1 MEDFFPKKNGK
12 TASQIIAEAKASI
25 KSDSGNCIGASP
37 SPGTNARSTTNGLSG
52 GRLLST
58 KRPFTP
64 RSTERSRPLSTS
76 LSFRNRDQ
84 ALVILEESDDD
95 SSAFM
100 KLTSH
105 ASGSSESNSK
115 RRSTL
120 LQRSNSA
127 HSKLPMLVQ
136 ASERQQFRPFP
147 SLGMKKR
154 PQSSNAGFKAAA
166 SSSQEGF
173 DEDPLKGFIHGLQKA
188 QDDKSTAFLL
198 EQIGQASRQ
207 DLAKHKKDLMTIAAR
222 HLSSDNPRILLP
234 LAELLF
240 LLTKEQQS
248 SGSKTLVILASK
260 LVFKLSK
267 DDSNDSLFLSRRTL
281 DLLLTALGHQ
291 CPTKDHETFMYA
303 YGGLKF
309 LTLNA
314 TICTYLSDTLGFLHL
329 CLLHVKLLC
338 EDDKAPDA
346 EAAVAAAAKAKT
358 STNTS
363 QVMFQVTTCLRHLCN
378 DNQNCQKFLT
388 QLQGL
393 KVLKLIVVRF
403 KRDVDVMCNVSRILS
418 VLTAS
423 FDELFGQNCP
433 SRDIIKALYEI
444 LSRHHSRRDIVVR
457 VTFVLGNLAARGEE
471 ARLVIGRHPDTTGLL
486 PSLLHQCLTDI
497 FQGVDSS
504 IEDEAALDFGSTGN
518 GEDTAIKII
527 RVIANASIE
536 PDTVSCLFCS
546 PFAFFFKK
554 IKFYLAADFS

>member
-1 MEDFFPKKNGK
+1 MEDFLNPKKNGK

-25 KSDSGNCIGASP
+25 KSSDNSCIRPPQS
-37 SPGTNARSTTNGLSG
+37 SVNHN

-64 RSTERSRPLSTS
+64 RSTDRSSRPLSTS
-76 LSFRNRDQ
+76 LSFRNQ
-84 ALVILEESDDD
+84 HPLAILEESDDD
-95 SSAFM
+95 SNAV
-100 KLTSH
+100 KLM
-105 ASGSSESNSK
+105 SGSMESNSK

-120 LQRSNSA
+120 LRRSNSA
-127 HSKLPMLVQ
+127 ISNPSKLPLLVP
-136 ASERQQFRPFP
+136 SERQQFRPP
-147 SLGMKKR
+147 LGLKKR
-154 PQSSNAGFKAAA
+154 PQTSVGFK
-166 SSSQEGF
+166 SHESVDGET
-173 DEDPLKGFIHGLQKA
+173 DPLQRFIHQLQKA
-188 QDDKSTAFLL
+188 QDDTTTAYLL
-198 EQIGQASRQ
+198 EQIGDASREE
-207 DLAKHKKDLMTIAAR
+207 LSGHKKDLMTIAAR

-240 LLTKEQQS
+240 LLTKEPAANPQQ
-248 SGSKTLVILASK
+248 GSKTLVILASK

-281 DLLLTALGHQ
+281 DLLLTALGQNH
-291 CPTKDHETFMYA
+291 PVKDHETFMYA

-314 TICTYLSDTLGFLHL
+314 SICTYLSETLGFLHL
-329 CLLHVKLLC
+329 CLLHIKLLC
-338 EDDKAPDA
+338 EDADKGQA
-346 EAAVAAAAKAKT
+346 AKT
-358 STNTS
+358 STHAS

-378 DNQNCQKFLT
+378 DNQNCEKFLT
-388 QLQGL
+388 QLHGL
-393 KVLKLIVVRF
+393 KVLKQIVGKF
-403 KRDVDVMCNVSRILS
+403 KRDVEVMCNVSRILS

-423 FDELFGQNCP
+423 FDELFGQSCP

-486 PSLLHQCLTDI
+486 PSLLQQCLSDI

-536 PDTVSCLFCS
+536 PDTVS
-546 PFAFFFKK
+546 P
-554 IKFYLAADFS
+554 

>member
-1 MEDFFPKKNGK
+1 MEDFFPIKKNGK

-25 KSDSGNCIGASP
+25 KSSDSNCQASP
-37 SPGTNARSTTNGLSG
+37 SDNASTNGKLNG

-64 RSTERSRPLSTS
+64 RNSERSRPLSTS
-76 LSFRNRDQ
+76 LSFGMHP
-84 ALVILEESDDD
+84 LVILEESDDD
-95 SSAFM
+95 QRINGGS
-100 KLTSH
+100 
-105 ASGSSESNSK
+105 SGSTESNSK

-127 HSKLPMLVQ
+127 HSKLPMLVPA
-136 ASERQQFRPFP
+136 ASERPRQQFRPP
-147 SLGMKKR
+147 LGMKKR
-154 PQSSNAGFKAAA
+154 PQSSNAAGLSRI
-166 SSSQEGF
+166 SSSKDNLEGL
-173 DEDPLKGFIHGLQKA
+173 EGCIHQLQKA
-188 QDDKSTAFLL
+188 QDDSTTAYLL
-198 EQIGQASRQ
+198 EQIGQAFSRQ

-240 LLTKEQQS
+240 LLTKEQQ
-248 SGSKTLVILASK
+248 GSKTLVILASK

-267 DDSNDSLFLSRRTL
+267 DDSNDSLFLSGRTL
-281 DLLLTALGHQ
+281 DLLLTALGHG

-314 TICTYLSDTLGFLHL
+314 SICTYLSETLGFLHL

-338 EDDKAPDA
+338 DEDVKDHKATMA
-346 EAAVAAAAKAKT
+346 SKT
-358 STNTS
+358 STNVS
-363 QVMFQVTTCLRHLCN
+363 PVMFQVTTCLRHLCN

-393 KVLKLIVVRF
+393 KVLRLIVARF
-403 KRDVDVMCNVSRILS
+403 KGDVDVMCNVSRILS

-423 FDELFGQNCP
+423 FDQLFDRQNCP

-486 PSLLHQCLTDI
+486 PTLLHQCLTDI
-497 FQGVDSS
+497 FQDCNSLDSS
-504 IEDEAALDFGSTGN
+504 IDNDEAALDFGSTGN

-536 PDTVSCLFCS
+536 PDTVST
-546 PFAFFFKK
+546 
-554 IKFYLAADFS
+554 